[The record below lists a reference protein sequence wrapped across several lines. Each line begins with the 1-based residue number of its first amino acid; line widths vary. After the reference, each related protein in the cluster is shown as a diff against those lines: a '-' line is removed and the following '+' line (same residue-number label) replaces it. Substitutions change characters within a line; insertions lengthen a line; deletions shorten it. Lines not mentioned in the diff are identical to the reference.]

1 MIGYVVNR
9 TLAAVVVVFGVSSLV
24 FFMLHLLPGDAV
36 TIMLSEFGASAIEEQ
51 QLREQLGL
59 TDPILVQ
66 YGRFLGNAVQGDFG
80 TSLFSRRPVLPQIFE
95 QLPKTLELA
104 VAATVVG
111 VLFGAFFGITA
122 AVMRNTW
129 WDSISMLISLLALSM
144 PNFWLGLIFIFVFA
158 LNLGWFPVQGSDTL
172 WHVVLP
178 AFALGLSFAGLLA
191 RLFRSTMLEVLG
203 QDFVRTAR
211 AKGVAERSVINRHA
225 LKNALI
231 PIVTVIGINFGFLL
245 GGSVIIEIVFAR
257 QGIGNLIIKAI
268 FAHDFYLV
276 QGGIIVTAALFVLVN
291 LIVDL
296 TYGILDPRI
305 SYA

>member
-1 MIGYVVNR
+1 MIGYILNR
-9 TLAAVVVVFGVSSLV
+9 TLAALVVVFGVSSLV

-36 TIMLSEFGASAIEEQ
+36 TIMLSEFGASAREEAE
-51 QLREQLGL
+51 LRDQLGL
-59 TDPILVQ
+59 NDPMLVQ
-66 YGRFLGNAVQGDFG
+66 YGRFLANAVQGDFG
-80 TSLFSRRPVLPQIFE
+80 NSLFSRRPVLPQIFE

-104 VAATVVG
+104 LAATIVG
-111 VLFGAFFGITA
+111 VLFGAIFGITA

-129 WDSISMLISLLALSM
+129 WDSISMIVSLLALSM
-144 PNFWLGLIFIFVFA
+144 PNFWLGLIFIFVFS

-191 RLFRSTMLEVLG
+191 RLFRSAMLEVLG
-203 QDFVRTAR
+203 QDYVRTAR

-231 PIVTVIGINFGFLL
+231 PVVTVVGINFGFLL

-257 QGIGNLIIKAI
+257 QGIGNVIIKAI

-296 TYGILDPRI
+296 TYGVLDPRI
-305 SYA
+305 TYT

>member
-1 MIGYVVNR
+1 MIGYILNR
-9 TLAAVVVVFGVSSLV
+9 TLAAVVVIFGVSSLV

-36 TIMLSEFGASAIEEQ
+36 TIMLSEFGASALEEAE
-51 QLREQLGL
+51 LRDQLGL
-59 TDPILVQ
+59 NDPMLVQ
-66 YGRFLGNAVQGDFG
+66 YGRFLANALQGDFG

-104 VAATVVG
+104 IAATVVG
-111 VLFGAFFGITA
+111 VLFGAIFGITA

-129 WDSISMLISLLALSM
+129 WDGISMIVSLLALSM
-144 PNFWLGLIFIFVFA
+144 PNFWLGLIFIFVFS

-191 RLFRSTMLEVLG
+191 RLFRSAMLEVLG
-203 QDFVRTAR
+203 QDYVRTAR

-231 PIVTVIGINFGFLL
+231 PVVTVVGINFGFLL

-257 QGIGNLIIKAI
+257 QGIGNVIIKAI

-296 TYGILDPRI
+296 TYGVLDPRI
-305 SYA
+305 TYA

>member
-1 MIGYVVNR
+1 MIGYIVNR
-9 TLAAVVVVFGVSSLV
+9 TLAALVVVFGVSSLV

-36 TIMLSEFGASAIEEQ
+36 TIMLSEFGASAREEAE
-51 QLREQLGL
+51 LRDQLGL
-59 TDPILVQ
+59 NDPMLVQ

-104 VAATVVG
+104 IAATIVG
-111 VLFGAFFGITA
+111 VLFGAIFGITA

-129 WDSISMLISLLALSM
+129 WDSVSMIISLLALSM
-144 PNFWLGLIFIFVFA
+144 PNFWLGLIFIFVFS

-191 RLFRSTMLEVLG
+191 RLFRSAMLEVLG
-203 QDFVRTAR
+203 QDYVRTAR

-231 PIVTVIGINFGFLL
+231 PVVTVVGINFGFLL

-257 QGIGNLIIKAI
+257 QGLGNVIIKAI

-296 TYGILDPRI
+296 TYGVLDPRI
-305 SYA
+305 TYA

>member
-1 MIGYVVNR
+1 VIAYIVNR
-9 TLAAVVVVFGVSSLV
+9 TLAALVVVFGVSSLV

-36 TIMLSEFGASAIEEQ
+36 TIMLSEFGASAREEAE
-51 QLREQLGL
+51 LRDQLGL
-59 TDPILVQ
+59 SDPMLVQ
-66 YGRFLGNAVQGDFG
+66 YGRFLANAVQGDFG

-104 VAATVVG
+104 IAATIVG
-111 VLFGAFFGITA
+111 VLFGAIFGITA

-129 WDSISMLISLLALSM
+129 WDSISMIVSLLALSM
-144 PNFWLGLIFIFVFA
+144 PNFWLGLIFIFVFS

-191 RLFRSTMLEVLG
+191 RLFRSAMLEVLG
-203 QDFVRTAR
+203 QDYVRTAR

-231 PIVTVIGINFGFLL
+231 PVVTVIGINFGFLL

-257 QGIGNLIIKAI
+257 QGLGNVIIKAI

-296 TYGILDPRI
+296 TYGVLDPRI
-305 SYA
+305 TYT

>member
-1 MIGYVVNR
+1 MIGYIVNR

-36 TIMLSEFGASAIEEQ
+36 TIMLSEFGASAREEAE
-51 QLREQLGL
+51 LREQLGL
-59 TDPILVQ
+59 NDPILVQ
-66 YGRFLGNAVQGDFG
+66 YGRFVSNAVQGDFG
-80 TSLFSRRPVLPQIFE
+80 NSLFSRRPVLTQIME
-95 QLPKTLELA
+95 QLPKTIELA
-104 VAATVVG
+104 VAATIVG
-111 VLFGAFFGITA
+111 VLVGAFFGITA

-129 WDSISMLISLLALSM
+129 WDGISMFLSLLALSM

-172 WHVVLP
+172 HHVVLP
-178 AFALGLSFAGLLA
+178 ALALGLSFAGLLA

-203 QDFVRTAR
+203 QDYVRTAR

-231 PIVTVIGINFGFLL
+231 PVVTVIGINFGFLL

-257 QGIGNLIIKAI
+257 QGIGDVIIKAI

-276 QGGIIVTAALFVLVN
+276 QGGIIVTAALFVVVN

-296 TYGILDPRI
+296 TYGVLDPRI
-305 SYA
+305 SYT

>member
-1 MIGYVVNR
+1 MIGYILNR
-9 TLAAVVVVFGVSSLV
+9 TLAALVVVFGVSSLV

-36 TIMLSEFGASAIEEQ
+36 TIMLSEFGASAREEAE
-51 QLREQLGL
+51 LRDQLGL
-59 TDPILVQ
+59 NDPMLVQ
-66 YGRFLGNAVQGDFG
+66 YGRFLANAVQGDFG
-80 TSLFSRRPVLPQIFE
+80 NSLFSRRPVLPQIFE
-95 QLPKTLELA
+95 QLPKTIELA
-104 VAATVVG
+104 LAATIVG
-111 VLFGAFFGITA
+111 VLFGAIFGITA

-129 WDSISMLISLLALSM
+129 WDSISMIVSLLALSM
-144 PNFWLGLIFIFVFA
+144 PNFWLGLIFIFVFS

-191 RLFRSTMLEVLG
+191 RLFRSAMLEVLG
-203 QDFVRTAR
+203 QDYVRTAR

-231 PIVTVIGINFGFLL
+231 PVVTVVGINFGFLL
-245 GGSVIIEIVFAR
+245 GGSVIIELVFAR
-257 QGIGNLIIKAI
+257 QGIGNVIIKAI

-296 TYGILDPRI
+296 TYGVLDPRI
-305 SYA
+305 TYT

>member
-36 TIMLSEFGASAIEEQ
+36 TIMLSEFGASAVEEQ

-66 YGRFLGNAVQGDFG
+66 YGRFLANAVQGDFG

-104 VAATVVG
+104 VAATIVG

-122 AVMRNTW
+122 AIMRNTW
-129 WDSISMLISLLALSM
+129 WDSISMIISLLALSM
-144 PNFWLGLIFIFVFA
+144 PNFWLGLIFIFVFS

-178 AFALGLSFAGLLA
+178 ALALGLSFAGLLA

-211 AKGVAERSVINRHA
+211 AKGVAEPSVINRHA

>member
-1 MIGYVVNR
+1 MIGYVMNR

-36 TIMLSEFGASAIEEQ
+36 TIMLSEFGASAVEEQ

-59 TDPILVQ
+59 TDPMLVQ
-66 YGRFLGNAVQGDFG
+66 YGRFLTNAVQGDFG

-104 VAATVVG
+104 AAATIVG

-129 WDSISMLISLLALSM
+129 WDSISMLVSLLALSM
-144 PNFWLGLIFIFVFA
+144 PNFWLGLIFIFVFS

-178 AFALGLSFAGLLA
+178 ALALGLSFAGLLA

-203 QDFVRTAR
+203 QDYVRTAR

-231 PIVTVIGINFGFLL
+231 PVVTVIGINFGFLL

-296 TYGILDPRI
+296 SYGILDPRI

>member
-1 MIGYVVNR
+1 MIGYIVNR

-36 TIMLSEFGASAIEEQ
+36 TIMLSEFGASAREEAE
-51 QLREQLGL
+51 LRDQLGL
-59 TDPILVQ
+59 NDPILVQ
-66 YGRFLGNAVQGDFG
+66 YGRFVVNAVQGDFG
-80 TSLFSRRPVLPQIFE
+80 NSLFSRRPVLTQIME
-95 QLPKTLELA
+95 QLPKTIELA
-104 VAATVVG
+104 IAATIVG
-111 VLFGAFFGITA
+111 VLVGAFFGITA

-129 WDSISMLISLLALSM
+129 WDGISMFLSLLALSM

-172 WHVVLP
+172 RHVVLP
-178 AFALGLSFAGLLA
+178 ALALGLSFAGLLA

-203 QDFVRTAR
+203 QDYVRTAR

-231 PIVTVIGINFGFLL
+231 PVVTVIGINFGFLL

-257 QGIGNLIIKAI
+257 QGIGDVIIKAI

-276 QGGIIVTAALFVLVN
+276 QGGIIITAALFVLVN

-296 TYGILDPRI
+296 TYGVLDPRI
-305 SYA
+305 SYT

>member
-1 MIGYVVNR
+1 
-9 TLAAVVVVFGVSSLV
+9 
-24 FFMLHLLPGDAV
+24 MLHLLPGDAV
-36 TIMLSEFGASAIEEQ
+36 TIMLSEFGASAREEAE
-51 QLREQLGL
+51 LRDQLGL
-59 TDPILVQ
+59 NDPMLVQ

-104 VAATVVG
+104 IAATIVG
-111 VLFGAFFGITA
+111 VLFGAIFGITA

-129 WDSISMLISLLALSM
+129 WDSISMIISLLALSM
-144 PNFWLGLIFIFVFA
+144 PNFWLGLIFIFVFS

-191 RLFRSTMLEVLG
+191 RLFRSAMLEVLG
-203 QDFVRTAR
+203 QDYVRTAR

-231 PIVTVIGINFGFLL
+231 PVVTVVGINFGFLL

-257 QGIGNLIIKAI
+257 QGLGNVIIKAI

-296 TYGILDPRI
+296 TYGVLDPRI
-305 SYA
+305 TYA

>member
-104 VAATVVG
+104 VAATIVG

>member
-1 MIGYVVNR
+1 MIGYIVNR

-36 TIMLSEFGASAIEEQ
+36 TIMLSEFGASAREEAE
-51 QLREQLGL
+51 LREQLGL
-59 TDPILVQ
+59 NDPIIVQ
-66 YGRFLGNAVQGDFG
+66 YGRFLSKAVQGDFG
-80 TSLFSRRPVLPQIFE
+80 NSLFSRRPVLPQIFE
-95 QLPKTLELA
+95 QLPKTIELA
-104 VAATVVG
+104 IAATLVG
-111 VLFGAFFGITA
+111 VFFGALFGITA

-129 WDSISMLISLLALSM
+129 WDSISMIVSLLALSM
-144 PNFWLGLIFIFVFA
+144 PNFWLGLIFIFVFS

-178 AFALGLSFAGLLA
+178 ALALGLSFAGLLA
-191 RLFRSTMLEVLG
+191 RLFRSAMLEVLG
-203 QDFVRTAR
+203 QDYVRTAR
-211 AKGVAERSVINRHA
+211 AKGVAEVRVINRHA

-231 PIVTVIGINFGFLL
+231 PVVTVIGINFGFLL

-257 QGIGNLIIKAI
+257 QGIGNVIIKAI

-296 TYGILDPRI
+296 TYGVLDPRI
-305 SYA
+305 TYT

>member
-1 MIGYVVNR
+1 VIGYILNR

-36 TIMLSEFGASAIEEQ
+36 TIMLSEFGASAREEAE
-51 QLREQLGL
+51 LRDQLGL
-59 TDPILVQ
+59 NDPMLVQ
-66 YGRFLGNAVQGDFG
+66 YGRFLANAVQGDFG
-80 TSLFSRRPVLPQIFE
+80 NSLFSRRPVLPQIFE

-104 VAATVVG
+104 LAATIVG
-111 VLFGAFFGITA
+111 VLFGAIFGITA

-129 WDSISMLISLLALSM
+129 WDSISMIVSLLALSM
-144 PNFWLGLIFIFVFA
+144 PNFWLGLIFIFVFS

-191 RLFRSTMLEVLG
+191 RLFRSAMLEVLG
-203 QDFVRTAR
+203 QDYVRTAR

-231 PIVTVIGINFGFLL
+231 PVVTVVGINFGFLL

-257 QGIGNLIIKAI
+257 QGIGNVIIKAI

-296 TYGILDPRI
+296 TYGVLDPRI
-305 SYA
+305 TYT

>member
-1 MIGYVVNR
+1 MIGYIVNR

-36 TIMLSEFGASAIEEQ
+36 TIMLSEFGASAREEAE
-51 QLREQLGL
+51 LREQLGL
-59 TDPILVQ
+59 NDPILVQ
-66 YGRFLGNAVQGDFG
+66 YSRFLVNAVQGDFG

-95 QLPKTLELA
+95 QLPKTIELA
-104 VAATVVG
+104 VAATLVG
-111 VLFGAFFGITA
+111 VLFGAFFGISA
-122 AVMRNTW
+122 AIRRNTW
-129 WDSISMLISLLALSM
+129 WDSISMIISLLALSM

-178 AFALGLSFAGLLA
+178 ALALGLSFAGLLA
-191 RLFRSTMLEVLG
+191 RLFRSAMLEVLG
-203 QDFVRTAR
+203 QDYVRTAR

-231 PIVTVIGINFGFLL
+231 PVITVVGINFGFLL

-257 QGIGNLIIKAI
+257 QGIGDVIIKAI

-276 QGGIIVTAALFVLVN
+276 QGGIIVTAVLFVLVN

-296 TYGILDPRI
+296 TYGLIDPRI

>member
-1 MIGYVVNR
+1 MIGYIVNR
-9 TLAAVVVVFGVSSLV
+9 TLAALVVVFGVSSLV

-36 TIMLSEFGASAIEEQ
+36 TIMLSEFGASALEEAE
-51 QLREQLGL
+51 LRDQLGL
-59 TDPILVQ
+59 SDPMLVQ
-66 YGRFLGNAVQGDFG
+66 YGRFLANAVQGDFG

-104 VAATVVG
+104 IAATIVG
-111 VLFGAFFGITA
+111 VLFGAIFGITA

-129 WDSISMLISLLALSM
+129 WDSISMIISLLALSM
-144 PNFWLGLIFIFVFA
+144 PNFWLGLIFIFVFS

-191 RLFRSTMLEVLG
+191 RLFRSAMLEVLG
-203 QDFVRTAR
+203 QDYVRTAR

-231 PIVTVIGINFGFLL
+231 PVVTVIGINFGFLL

-257 QGIGNLIIKAI
+257 QGLGNVIIKAI

-305 SYA
+305 TYA

>member
-1 MIGYVVNR
+1 MIGYILNR
-9 TLAAVVVVFGVSSLV
+9 TLAALVVVFGVSSLV

-36 TIMLSEFGASAIEEQ
+36 TIMLSEFGASAREEAE
-51 QLREQLGL
+51 LRDQLGL
-59 TDPILVQ
+59 NDPMLVQ
-66 YGRFLGNAVQGDFG
+66 YGRFLANAVQGDFG
-80 TSLFSRRPVLPQIFE
+80 NSLFSRRPVLPQIFE
-95 QLPKTLELA
+95 QLPKTIELA
-104 VAATVVG
+104 LAATIVG
-111 VLFGAFFGITA
+111 VLFGAIFGITA

-129 WDSISMLISLLALSM
+129 WDSISMIVSLLALSM
-144 PNFWLGLIFIFVFA
+144 PNFWLGLIFIFVFS

-191 RLFRSTMLEVLG
+191 RLFRSAMLEVLG
-203 QDFVRTAR
+203 QDYVRTAR

-231 PIVTVIGINFGFLL
+231 PVVTVVGINFGFLL

-257 QGIGNLIIKAI
+257 QGIGNVIIKAI

-296 TYGILDPRI
+296 TYGVLDPRI
-305 SYA
+305 TYT

>member
-36 TIMLSEFGASAIEEQ
+36 TIMLSEFGASAVEEQ

-66 YGRFLGNAVQGDFG
+66 YGRFLANAVQGDFG

-104 VAATVVG
+104 VAATIVG

-144 PNFWLGLIFIFVFA
+144 PNFWLGLIFIFVFS

-211 AKGVAERSVINRHA
+211 AKGVAEPSVINRHA

>member
-1 MIGYVVNR
+1 VIGYIVNR

-36 TIMLSEFGASAIEEQ
+36 TIMLSEFGASAREEAE
-51 QLREQLGL
+51 LREQLGL
-59 TDPILVQ
+59 NDPILVQ
-66 YGRFLGNAVQGDFG
+66 YSRFLVNAVQGDFG

-95 QLPKTLELA
+95 QLPKTIELA
-104 VAATVVG
+104 VAATLVG
-111 VLFGAFFGITA
+111 VLFGAFFGISA
-122 AVMRNTW
+122 AIRRNTW
-129 WDSISMLISLLALSM
+129 WDSISMIISLLALSM

-178 AFALGLSFAGLLA
+178 ALALGLSFAGLLA
-191 RLFRSTMLEVLG
+191 RLFRSAMLEVLG
-203 QDFVRTAR
+203 QDYVRTAR

-231 PIVTVIGINFGFLL
+231 PVITVVGINFGFLL

-257 QGIGNLIIKAI
+257 QGIGDVIIKAI

-276 QGGIIVTAALFVLVN
+276 QGGIIVTAVLFVLVN

-296 TYGILDPRI
+296 TYGLIDPRI